1 MRGIQTIRSERCL
14 EEFHAS
20 FNSRSCWSNIS
31 GVLPLCITLYFATK
45 DLVRP
50 FLKSWE
56 IQRSRCK
63 IFQVLENAKAEQ
75 SLEKLYFSEITW
87 RKFPKLSKPWQNSL
101 HTLGACTPHGSSPC
115 EPGLYVLLLPQ
126 HLWGALMQ
134 KACAKTSCH
143 RFQGSTSVCMQ
154 HQPLSRGMPFVS
166 MCWGR
171 RQKEESITGRCAQ
184 AKQHWARHCC
194 IDLALPDLY
203 RGGML
208 NSTEVLQGNPH
219 AIHSELWEH

>member
-1 MRGIQTIRSERCL
+1 MHHLTLIPAGQIYQGFFS
-14 EEFHAS
+14 
-20 FNSRSCWSNIS
+20 
-31 GVLPLCITLYFATK
+31 LCITLYFATK
-45 DLVRP
+45 HLVTP

-75 SLEKLYFSEITW
+75 SLEKLYFSEITQ

-101 HTLGACTPHGSSPC
+101 HPLGACTPHGSNPC

-134 KACAKTSCH
+134 KACTKTSCH
-143 RFQGSTSVCMQ
+143 PFQGSTSVCMQ

-166 MCWGR
+166 VCWGR
-171 RQKEESITGRCAQ
+171 RQKEESIIGRCAQ
-184 AKQHWARHCC
+184 AKQHWARCCC
-194 IDLALPDLY
+194 IGDDLALPELY
-203 RGGML
+203 REGML

-219 AIHSELWEH
+219 AIHSELWKH